1 VCPAAGSLSVGGRS
15 AQDLWI
21 DEFEQSGPGR
31 TLTHVIAIERVG
43 PSHDEHSLLK
53 QTRTGPAPVEEFLS
67 TVPAEHRN
75 RSHNSRGICI
85 DEWSPPLFRLFE
97 GVSASSGNRKT
108 IGIGDGGNEIGMGTV
123 PWEELVRRLSLK
135 ETSSIPCR
143 VATDWN
149 IIAGTSNWGAFALAA
164 AVVLLAGRTEA
175 LSHVDSAFH
184 QNLLERMVID
194 GPAVDG
200 IARRPSATVDG
211 LPFATYIQTWLEIRR
226 IIGLD

>member
-1 VCPAAGSLSVGGRS
+1 M
-15 AQDLWI
+15 
-21 DEFEQSGPGR
+21 
-31 TLTHVIAIERVG
+31 
-43 PSHDEHSLLK
+43 
-53 QTRTGPAPVEEFLS
+53 
-67 TVPAEHRN
+67 
-75 RSHNSRGICI
+75 
-85 DEWSPPLFRLFE
+85 
-97 GVSASSGNRKT
+97 GN
-108 IGIGDGGNEIGMGTV
+108 V
-123 PWEELVRRLSLK
+123 PWEELVRRLPRK
-135 ETSSIPCR
+135 EASAIPCR

-164 AVVLLAGRTEA
+164 AVSLLAGKTDA
-175 LSHVDSAFH
+175 LLHVDATFQ